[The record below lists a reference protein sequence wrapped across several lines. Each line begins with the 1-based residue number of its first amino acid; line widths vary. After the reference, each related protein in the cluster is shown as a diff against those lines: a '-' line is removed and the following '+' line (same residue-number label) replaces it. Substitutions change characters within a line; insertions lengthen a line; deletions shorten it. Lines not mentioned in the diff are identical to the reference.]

1 VAGRRVPTRAD
12 GRQAASEAPD
22 RNHHHNNGGFVLSTE
37 QLRDVTGCDAVG
49 PDGSKIGKVGQVYLD
64 DSTEQPKWVTVST
77 GLFGTRESFI
87 PLARA
92 EFRDGVLRLPYD
104 KNRVKDAPNIDTD
117 GQFSEQEQ
125 DALYRYYGLSGET
138 TATGTIGTP
147 DSSTVGRD
155 TSGPTTDEAMT
166 RSEERL
172 QVGTEARESGRA
184 RLRKYVVT
192 RDEQVNVPVTREEVR
207 VEREPITEANRGA
220 AVSGPDLSEE
230 EHEVVLT
237 EERPV
242 VQKETV
248 PVERV
253 RLSMDQVQEEETVDV
268 DVREERIET
277 DVNDGPGQR

>member
-1 VAGRRVPTRAD
+1 
-12 GRQAASEAPD
+12 
-22 RNHHHNNGGFVLSTE
+22 VLTTE

-64 DSTEQPKWVTVST
+64 DVTGQPEWVTVST
-77 GLFGTRESFI
+77 GLFGSRETFI

-92 EFRDGVLRLPYD
+92 EFRDGVLRVPYD
-104 KNRVKDAPNIDTD
+104 KNRVKDAPNIGVD
-117 GQFSEQEQ
+117 GQLSGQEENE
-125 DALYRYYGLSGET
+125 LYRYYGLPGET
-138 TATGTIGTP
+138 TATSETP
-147 DSSTVGRD
+147 DSSAAGRD

-166 RSEERL
+166 RSAERV
-172 QVGTEARESGRA
+172 QVGTQARESGRA

-192 RDEQVNVPVTREEVR
+192 TEEPVSVPVTREEVR

-220 AVSGPDLSEE
+220 AMSGPELSEE

-242 VQKETV
+242 IQKETV

-253 RLSMDQVQEEETVDV
+253 RLSKDQVHEEETINV

-277 DVNDGPGQR
+277 DVDDSTGQR